1 MKAILFS
8 RQNHAKRPGRKSD
21 QIKEGKDRKEIMGTL
36 SSAMLQPLYLID
48 ILTDIYLISLVI

>member
-36 SSAMLQPLYLID
+36 SNAMSQPLYLID

>member
-21 QIKEGKDRKEIMGTL
+21 QIKEGKDRKEIMGIL
-36 SSAMLQPLYLID
+36 SNAMSQPLYLID